1 MELVF
6 DKETIALDKKRL
18 INHLWK
24 LIPMREHAEDWEA
37 QLLIVSEE
45 ISGLGVVLNKEADLN
60 FLVLLSKLEGLNS
73 SFCKENFMLYRGTIF
88 RCINLLAEV
97 LRDYE

>member
-1 MELVF
+1 MMTF
-6 DKETIALDKKRL
+6 SKEVVSVNKKRL

-45 ISGLGVVLNKEADLN
+45 ISGLGVVLNKESDLN
-60 FLVLLSKLEGLNS
+60 FLVLLSKLEGLTSN
-73 SFCKENFMLYRGTIF
+73 FCREDFMLYRSTVF

-97 LRDYE
+97 LKDE